1 MAGTGTIEARRI
13 KIYEQIAK
21 IIEKTENSGVKRQDI
36 LDSLSES
43 HFCSSYMAIDALKW
57 MVNDGRIIRVG
68 GVGST
73 PTRYFLPEDE
83 SKKKA
88 VEKDIPKADTY
99 VNPVKENETEE
110 KSDPT
115 AAAAIGH
122 TMDGF
127 PLPGEIWSKKFSN
140 GDTHDVLVIAST
152 SDYASVVALSD
163 STYPIDYNNAYL
175 RQFWSKNGKE
185 YWYDSS
191 RLATSPAKYLR
202 RTNDGVEAG
211 IFEGICVELNKFLN
225 LCPVVEKVK
234 VVEKPVEVVKEVV
247 KEVPVKDV
255 PDTAALD
262 QTIELQ
268 RKRIAVLEGKI
279 EVYREAFRAFG
290 KN

>member
-1 MAGTGTIEARRI
+1 MANTIEERRMMI
-13 KIYEQIAK
+13 CDFV
-21 IIEKTENSGVKRQDI
+21 TEMLTDAGNSGVKRQDI
-36 LDSLSES
+36 LDE
-43 HFCSSYMAIDALKW
+43 FEKKRYSSPYMTVDALKW
-57 MVNDGRIIRVG
+57 MVNNGKLIRVG

-88 VEKDIPKADTY
+88 VKKDIPKADSY
-99 VNPVKENETEE
+99 VNPVKENEAEE

-122 TMDGF
+122 AMDGF

-152 SDYASVVALSD
+152 SDFASVVTLSD
-163 STYPIDYNNAYL
+163 STYPIEYNNAYL
-175 RQFWSKNGKE
+175 RKFWSKNGKE

-191 RLATSPAKYLR
+191 RLTTYPAKYLR

-247 KEVPVKDV
+247 KEVPVKDI
-255 PDTAALD
+255 PDIAALD

>member
-1 MAGTGTIEARRI
+1 MANTVEERRMMICEFVTEMLAATG
-13 KIYEQIAK
+13 
-21 IIEKTENSGVKRQDI
+21 NLGVKRQDI
-36 LDSLSES
+36 LDE
-43 HFCSSYMAIDALKW
+43 FEKKRYSSPYMTVDALKW
-57 MVNDGRIIRVG
+57 MVKNGKLIRVG

-88 VEKDIPKADTY
+88 VKKDIPKADSY
-99 VNPVKENETEE
+99 VNPVKENEVEE

-122 TMDGF
+122 AMDGF

-152 SDYASVVALSD
+152 SDFASVVTLSD

-175 RQFWSKNGKE
+175 RKFWSKNGKE

-191 RLATSPAKYLR
+191 RITTSPAKYLR

-234 VVEKPVEVVKEVV
+234 VVEKPVEVVKEVI
-247 KEVPVKDV
+247 KEVPAKDN
-255 PDTAALD
+255 PDVAALN

-279 EVYREAFRAFG
+279 EVYKEAFRAFG
-290 KN
+290 KNQ